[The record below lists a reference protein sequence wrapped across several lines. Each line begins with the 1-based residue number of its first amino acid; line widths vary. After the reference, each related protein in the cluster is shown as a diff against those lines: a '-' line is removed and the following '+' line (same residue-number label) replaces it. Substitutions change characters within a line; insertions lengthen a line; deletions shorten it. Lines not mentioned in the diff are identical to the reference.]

1 MTEPIEEAV
10 IGGGCFWCLEAVYL
24 EVQGVKSVQSGY
36 AGGRRPN
43 PSYEQVCTGVTGH
56 AEVVQVRYDPDV
68 ISYED
73 VLRIFFA
80 IHDPTTLN
88 RQGADKGT
96 QYRSAI
102 FYSSEAGK
110 KRAQA
115 IIDEVNAEHVY
126 DAPLVTTLEP
136 LETFWPAEAY
146 HANYFARN
154 PGQGYCQI
162 VISPKVAKFRK
173 KFADRLKPAR

>member
-1 MTEPIEEAV
+1 MAERIEEAV
-10 IGGGCFWCLEAVYL
+10 LGGGCFWCLEAVYL
-24 EVQGVKSVQSGY
+24 EVEGVREVQSGY

-56 AEVVQVRYDPDV
+56 AEVVRVRYDPEV

-73 VLRIFFA
+73 LLRIFFS

-88 RQGADKGT
+88 RQGADRGT

-102 FYSSEAGK
+102 FYASDEQRR
-110 KRAQA
+110 RAQA
-115 IIDEVNAEHVY
+115 VADEVAAEGIY
-126 DAPLVTTLEP
+126 DAPIVTTLEP
-136 LETFWPAEAY
+136 LETFWPAEPY
-146 HANYFARN
+146 HADYFRRN

-162 VISPKVAKFRK
+162 VVGPNVAKFRK
-173 KFADRLKPAR
+173 KFADRLKGAR